1 MSIAQ
6 IRSPSALR
14 QFAIRA
20 GAQIEVSTKLGPQ
33 TLLRARFDEVD
44 FPSDEELQASFLR
57 SLIARV
63 TPGALAVLD
72 ENAGSCLEDQARAVR
87 AVIQQSKH

>member
-1 MSIAQ
+1 MSTAQ
-6 IRSPSALR
+6 VRSISALR

-20 GAQIEVSTKLGPQ
+20 GSQIEVSTKLGPQ
-33 TLLRARFDEVD
+33 TLLRARFDEAD
-44 FPSDEELQASFLR
+44 FPSNEELQASFLR

-63 TPGALAVLD
+63 TPGALAVLN

-87 AVIQQSKH
+87 AVIQKSKH